1 MKNLK
6 QITLKGID
14 RASGRFT
21 DQGILQEAINVR
33 KRNSANYQVVG
44 KKDVIAEFQ
53 HDAFGVD
60 LEAYTILYRFPA
72 LDTYELIGADDIT
85 QRIYKIELTEV
96 TNILNYSGDV
106 KLITHLGNILIIH
119 TTLYVYYLKYDTDL
133 DTFTELPT
141 LLIPQFFLEGDLATI
156 STWSSVEK
164 PTLTDAVAEY
174 ISHDSE
180 VKKDGF
186 GEGVLFGIFAYRLFD
201 GSYIMHSQPVPCT
214 LGDTGGYLVIGD
226 GSTIGTYTFK
236 DITHEKII
244 GKYSFTQYNEITV
257 DHMLGPWEGI
267 IISMCLFITKPISKF
282 NINAA
287 ESLYYAI
294 HDDPGKNQ
302 LPSNPD
308 IRNSNQAALE
318 YYKIH
323 EISLAQIITDS
334 GEAEFSPVVG
344 PWDLLLT
351 NPLLPVD
358 ENTNHSLIADHAY
371 LYNSRLH
378 YSNILTSLS
387 PGHNMNCY
395 ADGTQYR
402 HLAPAYSIRTPG
414 ASQVDI
420 YVKTYLHTSD
430 GERSNW
436 KALSEIL
443 GEVSVWEDPGVQSY
457 ILLNPI
463 LSYPDIRAY
472 KMEFYMYDIGNSK
485 YYQITFPQT
494 VGSPWTSIL
503 LTPHPFQNFASYLNT
518 VSPVYDNIN
527 NDWPVAYY
535 RTDPIQINLS
545 SIGNELTFNA
555 FTIALPGWTTN
566 SGSPNN
572 LVNDINRIQLTG
584 LNNPFV
590 YPAGNSY
597 RVGNHHNT
605 VVATASMGES
615 ISQGQFGQ
623 FPLYAFST
631 QGIWTLEVGSGEV
644 VYGSIHPLNSDV
656 LMVNVYDP
664 KVRML
669 CNIGMGIVYA
679 TSKGLFVITG
689 NQVQEISTAIEGR
702 NDNPVLTKNEYDG
715 YISTDC
721 FVILK
726 DYLSNIP
733 FIEYLD
739 DAIIG
744 YDRKNK
750 EIIISSRSYNDL
762 HTYQGAGSTSTG
774 RNWEGT
780 GVGIPMVD
788 DASRAGYSYVFS
800 LVSKEWT
807 KITQRWYTFFDA
819 YPNTYAVVG
828 NCLYDLTVELTD
840 NNQVLLQTRPITIQ
854 GHTFKRLLGANL
866 YGHFEPEVNTFAAFY
881 AWGSQ
886 DGEHWELIQGQQMPF
901 IEHEFISLQRAE
913 WGWCRYF
920 IFMASGQLSCD
931 SFYEGIEIDFSER
944 YTKKLR

>member
-1 MKNLK
+1 MGLYTT
-6 QITLKGID
+6 Q
-14 RASGRFT
+14 
-21 DQGILQEAINVR
+21 
-33 KRNSANYQVVG
+33 
-44 KKDVIAEFQ
+44 Q
-53 HDAFGVD
+53 H
-60 LEAYTILYRFPA
+60 
-72 LDTYELIGADDIT
+72 
-85 QRIYKIELTEV
+85 
-96 TNILNYSGDV
+96 
-106 KLITHLGNILIIH
+106 
-119 TTLYVYYLKYDTDL
+119 
-133 DTFTELPT
+133 
-141 LLIPQFFLEGDLATI
+141 
-156 STWSSVEK
+156 
-164 PTLTDAVAEY
+164 
-174 ISHDSE
+174 
-180 VKKDGF
+180 
-186 GEGVLFGIFAYRLFD
+186 
-201 GSYIMHSQPVPCT
+201 
-214 LGDTGGYLVIGD
+214 
-226 GSTIGTYTFK
+226 
-236 DITHEKII
+236 
-244 GKYSFTQYNEITV
+244 
-257 DHMLGPWEGI
+257 
-267 IISMCLFITKPISKF
+267 
-282 NINAA
+282 
-287 ESLYYAI
+287 
-294 HDDPGKNQ
+294 
-302 LPSNPD
+302 
-308 IRNSNQAALE
+308 
-318 YYKIH
+318 
-323 EISLAQIITDS
+323 
-334 GEAEFSPVVG
+334 
-344 PWDLLLT
+344 
-351 NPLLPVD
+351 
-358 ENTNHSLIADHAY
+358 
-371 LYNSRLH
+371 
-378 YSNILTSLS
+378 
-387 PGHNMNCY
+387 
-395 ADGTQYR
+395 
-402 HLAPAYSIRTPG
+402 
-414 ASQVDI
+414 
-420 YVKTYLHTSD
+420 
-430 GERSNW
+430 
-436 KALSEIL
+436 
-443 GEVSVWEDPGVQSY
+443 
-457 ILLNPI
+457 
-463 LSYPDIRAY
+463 
-472 KMEFYMYDIGNSK
+472 
-485 YYQITFPQT
+485 
-494 VGSPWTSIL
+494 
-503 LTPHPFQNFASYLNT
+503 QNFASYLNT